1 MTGVFPRATYRVQL
15 TPDFGFDQ
23 AAAIAGYLERLGV
36 SHLYCSPY
44 LQAAPGSRH
53 GYDVVDYSR
62 VNAELGGE
70 EAHLRL
76 CRALAEHRLGQVLDV
91 VPNHMAITGRQ
102 NRWWWDVLENGT
114 SSRYASYFD
123 VSWDPPE
130 RKLKNRILVP
140 ILGDHYGRVLE
151 ARQLRL
157 AHEAGRLLVRYREH
171 EYPIDPR
178 TYGMVLDNSF
188 GSLCGDFASLPILSP
203 DDRRGAQRRCRD
215 AEALVARLRGMGADD
230 RLDACVRRIG
240 EDIDLLDQLLEQQ
253 NYRLARWQTAGFDLD
268 YRRFFDVNDLA
279 ALRAEDPEVFT
290 ETHRRVLEWLEGGVL
305 DGVRIDH
312 PDGLRDPLGYFQR
325 LRQEAPGAWIV
336 AEKVLAL
343 DEELPVTWPIAGSTG
358 YEFLNR
364 VLGLFVDPEAEAAL
378 TETYVRFTGDIA
390 DYTDIA
396 YEKKHQAMR
405 DLLGSDL
412 NRLVELFVSV
422 CEGNRRYR
430 DFTRPELLE
439 CLEEAIACLP
449 VYRTYVRPEEGLV
462 SAQDRA
468 CVEVALEE
476 VRRRRPDL
484 DTELVEFLRGLLLLE
499 RESDHTPE
507 LVARFQQTSG
517 PVTAK
522 GVEDGALYA
531 YNRLV
536 ALNEVGGDPSRFG
549 TTPPDFHA
557 ASRRAGERWPHA
569 MLATSTHDTK
579 RSEDVRARLAV
590 LTEIPAE
597 WQAAVRRWSELN
609 HRHRAKGLPDAGAEY
624 LLYQTVVGAWPLDAE
639 RALAYMTKA
648 TREAKTHTSW
658 LAPVPEYEAALDSFV
673 AGVLGDD
680 DFRADLEAFLPPVVE
695 GGQVNSLAMK
705 LIALTAP
712 GVPDLYQGSE
722 VWDLSLVDPDN
733 RRPVDYIERRRLLD
747 ELGAL
752 GERAAAVAWARRSE
766 GLPKLLVVNR
776 ALALRAERP
785 EAFATGSYLPLPV
798 LGARA
803 RHAVAFSRGDEAV
816 VVVTRLSLRLGGDW
830 EATVCELPPGPWRDR
845 FTGAVFAGGE
855 TRLAGL
861 LGDFPVALLSRE
873 S

>member
-15 TPDFGFDQ
+15 TPDFGFER
-23 AAAIAGYLERLGV
+23 AAGLAGYLERLGV

-53 GYDVVDYSR
+53 GYDVVDHSR

-70 EAHLRL
+70 QGHRRL
-76 CRALAEHRLGQVLDV
+76 CQALADHGLGQVLDV
-91 VPNHMAITGRQ
+91 VPNHMAIAGRQ

-114 SSRYASYFD
+114 SSRFATYFD

-157 AHEAGRLLVRYREH
+157 EREGGRLLVRYHEH

-178 TYGMVLDNSF
+178 TYGMVLDGSF
-188 GSLCGDFASLPILSP
+188 GSLGADFASLPILSP
-203 DDRRGAQRRCRD
+203 DDRRGAQRRHGD
-215 AEALVARLRGMGADD
+215 AEALVARLQGMGADN

-240 EDIDLLDQLLEQQ
+240 EDIDLLDELLEQQ

-279 ALRAEDPEVFT
+279 ALRAEDPEVFM
-290 ETHRRVLEWLEGGVL
+290 ETHRLVLDWLDSGVL

-325 LRQEAPGAWIV
+325 LRQGAPGAWIV
-336 AEKVLAL
+336 AEKVLAHE
-343 DEELPVTWPIAGSTG
+343 EELPESWPIAGSTG

-364 VLGLFVDPEAEAAL
+364 ALGLFVDPEAEAAL
-378 TETYVRFTGDIA
+378 TETYIRFTGDIA
-390 DYTDIA
+390 DYADIA
-396 YEKKHQAMR
+396 YEKKQQAMR

-439 CLEEAIACLP
+439 CLQEAIACLP

-462 SAQDRA
+462 SAQDRTF
-468 CVEVALEE
+468 VEGALKV
-476 VRRRRPDL
+476 VRRRRPEL
-484 DTELVEFLRGLLLLE
+484 DAELVEFLRGLLLLE
-499 RESDHTPE
+499 QESGHTPE

-549 TTPPDFHA
+549 TTPADFHGS
-557 ASRRAGERWPHA
+557 SRRAGERWPHA

-590 LTEIPAE
+590 LTEIPEA
-597 WQAAVRRWSELN
+597 WQAAVRRWAELN
-609 HRHRAKGLPDAGAEY
+609 HRHRANGLPDAGAEY

-658 LAPVPEYEAALDSFV
+658 LAPVPEYEEALASFV
-673 AGVLGDD
+673 SGVLGDEE
-680 DFRADLEAFLPPVVE
+680 FRADLEDFMPPVIE
-695 GGQVNSLAMK
+695 GGQVNSLALK
-705 LIALTAP
+705 LLALTAP

-722 VWDLSLVDPDN
+722 IWDLSLVDPDN
-733 RRPVDYIERRRLLD
+733 RRPVDYVKRQRLLD
-747 ELGAL
+747 ELEAL
-752 GERAAAVAWARRSE
+752 GERAAAAAWARRSV
-766 GLPKLLVVNR
+766 GLPKLLVVTR

-785 EAFATGSYLPLPV
+785 EAFATGSYTPLPLA
-798 LGARA
+798 GTRA
-803 RHAVAFSRGDEAV
+803 AHAVAFSRGDQAV
-816 VVVTRLSLRLGGDW
+816 VVVPRLSLRLGGDW
-830 EATVCELPPGPWRDR
+830 EMTVCELPPGRWRDR
-845 FTGAVFAGGE
+845 FTGAVFEGGE
-855 TRLAGL
+855 TALGDL
-861 LGDFPVALLSRE
+861 LGGFPVALLSRE
-873 S
+873 R